1 MEKAIKV
8 ATEAQ
13 VKWDAVPLEEKIC
26 IWLKAADLMATKYR
40 MKLNAA
46 TMLGQSKTVIQA
58 EIDASAELIDF
69 VKLVSV
75 NIDVRKLFN

>member
-1 MEKAIKV
+1 M

-13 VKWDAVPLEEKIC
+13 TKWDSIPLEEKIN
-26 IWLKAADLMATKYR
+26 IWLKAAELMATKYR

-69 VKLVSV
+69 IRLIKMCINVEKL
-75 NIDVRKLFN
+75 

>member
-1 MEKAIKV
+1 VAKAIKV
-8 ATEAQ
+8 ATKAQ
-13 VKWDAVPLEEKIC
+13 TKWDTVPLEEKIN

-69 VKLVSV
+69 IKFVE
-75 NIDVRKLFN
+75 N